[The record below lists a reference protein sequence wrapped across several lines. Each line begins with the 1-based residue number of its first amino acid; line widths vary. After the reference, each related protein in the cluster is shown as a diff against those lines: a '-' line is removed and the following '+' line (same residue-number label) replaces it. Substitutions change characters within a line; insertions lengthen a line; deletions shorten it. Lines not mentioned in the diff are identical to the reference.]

1 MKNMTITESTI
12 SKRVAS
18 FLNLLRKHR
27 KEIEIQ
33 YHVSYLGIFG
43 SYIRDEQ
50 TESSDLDLLVE
61 FSKTPS
67 LFRFIQLENY
77 LSELLEVKVDL
88 VMKKALRPN
97 MGKEILR
104 EVIEV

>member
-12 SKRVAS
+12 SKRTAS

-27 KEIEIQ
+27 KEIEKQ

-50 TESSDLDLLVE
+50 TESSDVDLLVE
-61 FSKTPS
+61 FSETPS
-67 LFRFIQLENY
+67 LFRFIQLEHY
-77 LSELLEVKVDL
+77 LSELLGVNVDL
-88 VMKKALRPN
+88 VMKSALRPKI
-97 MGKEILR
+97 GEQILQD
-104 EVIEV
+104 VIGV

>member
-1 MKNMTITESTI
+1 MKNMTITESKLN
-12 SKRVAS
+12 KRTAS
-18 FLNLLRKHR
+18 LLNLLRKYH
-27 KEIEIQ
+27 KEIKRQ

-61 FSKTPS
+61 FSETPS

-77 LSELLEVKVDL
+77 LSELLQVKVDL
-88 VMKKALRPN
+88 VMKNALRPN
-97 MGKEILR
+97 IGKEILR

>member
-1 MKNMTITESTI
+1 MKNMTVTESTI
-12 SKRVAS
+12 SKRTAS

-50 TESSDLDLLVE
+50 TESSDVDLLVE
-61 FSKTPS
+61 FSEMPS
-67 LFRFIQLENY
+67 LFRFIQLEHY
-77 LSELLEVKVDL
+77 LRELLGVNVDL
-88 VMKKALRPN
+88 VLKSSLRPKI
-97 MGKEILR
+97 GEQILQN
-104 EVIEV
+104 VIGV

>member
-1 MKNMTITESTI
+1 MTVTESTI

-50 TESSDLDLLVE
+50 TESSDVDLLVE
-61 FSKTPS
+61 FSEMPS
-67 LFRFIQLENY
+67 LFRFIQLEHY
-77 LSELLEVKVDL
+77 LRELLGVNVDL
-88 VMKKALRPN
+88 VLKSSLRPKI
-97 MGKEILR
+97 GEQILQN
-104 EVIEV
+104 VIGV